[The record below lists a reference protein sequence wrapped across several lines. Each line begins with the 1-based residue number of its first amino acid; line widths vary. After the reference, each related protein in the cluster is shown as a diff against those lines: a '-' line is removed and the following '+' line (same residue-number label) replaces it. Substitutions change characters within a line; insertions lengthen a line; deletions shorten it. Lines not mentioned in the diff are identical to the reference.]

1 LNGHLH
7 GLVGSANLLQQIH
20 DYSPGIS
27 PNGLFWLV
35 SAPRDAVQIDL
46 GSGTASVQMTDVPV
60 FDAHDLANAL
70 TGGQGLANPLI
81 PPFAAVP
88 ATVSFDIQW
97 SNVLEQAK
105 VTNDIEAFTGQFWK
119 TGATINWSS
128 NETGFSFVSEAP
140 DPSRNIYSVIGHERN
155 GVFFH

>member
-1 LNGHLH
+1 MDLYNGP
-7 GLVGSANLLQQIH
+7 VGSNKLLQQIH

-35 SAPRDAVQIDL
+35 SAPHDAVQVRL

-60 FDAHDLANAL
+60 LDAHDIANAL
-70 TGGQGLANPLI
+70 TGGAGLANPPI
-81 PPFAAVP
+81 PPIAAVP
-88 ATVSFDIQW
+88 ATVSFDIEW

-105 VTNDIEAFTGQFWK
+105 VTNEAQGFTGQFWK
-119 TGATINWSS
+119 TGATIKWSS
-128 NETGFSFVSEAP
+128 NQEGFSFDSEAP
-140 DPSRNIYSVIGHERN
+140 DPARNIYSVIGHTHS